1 MVSTETWMGS
11 GQSVT
16 LAPESELFLGY
27 MPYGPTLGRTG
38 TNKAHL
44 IKYSLGYGLDG
55 SSVVIENA
63 HGEGTD
69 TVKHFTD
76 YYHLVPDLYTGCTA
90 EFYYTDDSSTAP
102 TLKFSANVAGND
114 ADAIYFSGQLSDYPN
129 LFADQD
135 AAVTTGRERG
145 YIILKANGAVIPAPI
160 SLEKRNSHATVGYS
174 AHNLVVTAET
184 GIDGTVENLKVG
196 DLIYTDTQVFVGKIW
211 GFSADGTA
219 LTKANY
225 PEEHDGTSTDDTIH
239 FLSDTLGTLASG
251 STESNGI
258 GSIDVPSSLTGYL
271 TAGDYISNHADTRA
285 SATVLGKVIS
295 LSANGLTVTYAQSGS
310 ATASASDEIYWGKRI
325 SSVLETQS
333 SINTVSPRILS
344 NNWIGLTNS
353 VGIPQVEME
362 TKQMNL
368 SLAGS
373 RNYSYQYRGIE
384 TAGAASID
392 VNLNHGSW
400 LYYAF
405 GKLASA
411 TSTASAQKTHTN
423 AFNHPSGDGDAATHL
438 LYQGVNT
445 GTDNDFASSG
455 HTSNGKF
462 HRVLKGTQTLCP
474 PLLPFTSAYLVDN
487 PAENSTGVLEKG
499 ITYTFG
505 ERNDNE
511 LPSFALELLVQKGNV
526 LDGTNKTLMVDR
538 NTFSESVYAQVY
550 PNCVVS
556 DMSLSANENEEVKVT
571 LNLNTKRVFE
581 APAGYVGKC
590 YDATNND
597 TSDFKNLLNFGQQTG
612 DSSNVVQSFVDPFFF
627 SNGSIT
633 LFGQE
638 FLKVSTFSISLNNT
652 LTDKRYVGNYNNQ
665 IKYYVPGQ
673 RTYEVTFQAM
683 VTDRRLFDELRRQS
697 PHRFNLGETADG
709 TNAKI
714 ALSFTKPNGESISL
728 EFDDYMISAASWPIQ
743 DDRGPVMVDFTIMP
757 IRTGTISAT
766 THWVLQS

>member
-44 IKYSLGYGLDG
+44 IKYSLGYGLDATNVTPT
-55 SSVVIENA
+55 STAKFS
-63 HGEGTD
+63 
-69 TVKHFTD
+69 D
-76 YYHLVPDLYTGCTA
+76 YYELVPDLYTGCTA
-90 EFYYTDDSSTAP
+90 EFYYTDDSSAP
-102 TLKFSANVAGND
+102 TLRFSANVAGND
-114 ADAIYFSGQLSDYPN
+114 ADAIYFSGQLNDFPS
-129 LFADQD
+129 LFNNDTNA
-135 AAVTTGRERG
+135 TTANPRG
-145 YIILKANGAVIPAPI
+145 YIILKSNGAVIPAPNSFELI
-160 SLEKRNSHATVGYS
+160 DNSLTQLSTGDATITNVTGNAQKYVVGDIIRSSTGVELGRVVNSGTGSLGTSITEPTSSTTHLHLITNSLATVTS
-174 AHNLVVTAET
+174 STIASV
-184 GIDGTVENLKVG
+184 
-196 DLIYTDTQVFVGKIW
+196 KIC
-211 GFSADGTA
+211 TIV
-219 LTKANY
+219 
-225 PEEHDGTSTDDTIH
+225 TSTD
-239 FLSDTLGTLASG
+239 
-251 STESNGI
+251 
-258 GSIDVPSSLTGYL
+258 LTGIL
-271 TAGDYISNHADTRA
+271 TAGDEVSNHASAATSSVVMGRVITVA
-285 SATVLGKVIS
+285 SDSIKVALDNANLQPTNADQIYLGKLLPS
-295 LSANGLTVTYAQSGS
+295 SGNTLD
-310 ATASASDEIYWGKRI
+310 AIYR
-325 SSVLETQS
+325 
-333 SINTVSPRILS
+333 VSPRILS

-384 TAGAASID
+384 TAGAASLD
-392 VNLNHGSW
+392 VNLNHGTW

-411 TSTASAQKTHTN
+411 SSTVVDTDPATN
-423 AFNHPSGDGDAATHL
+423 HFQRAADGSD
-438 LYQGVNT
+438 VNNVAIAHQVYA
-445 GTDNDFASSG
+445 GYNTDPDRDYDSHSQ
-455 HTSNGKF
+455 NGKF
-462 HRVLKGTQTLCP
+462 HRVLKGTTTICP
-474 PLLPFTSAYLVDN
+474 PLLPN
-487 PAENSTGVLEKG
+487 TGIAKLTLPNEQPNGVSSNL

-538 NTFSESVYAQVY
+538 NTYSESVYAQIY

-597 TSDFKNLLNFGQQTG
+597 TSEFKNLLNFGQQTG
-612 DSSNVVQSFVDPFFF
+612 NNSNIVQSFVDPFFF

-638 FLKVSTFSISLNNT
+638 FMKVSTFSISLNNT

-683 VTDRRLFDELRRQS
+683 VTDRRIFDELRKQS

-709 TNAKI
+709 SNAKI

-757 IRTGTISAT
+757 IRTGTINASS
-766 THWVLQS
+766 HWVLQS

>member
-1 MVSTETWMGS
+1 
-11 GQSVT
+11 
-16 LAPESELFLGY
+16 
-27 MPYGPTLGRTG
+27 
-38 TNKAHL
+38 
-44 IKYSLGYGLDG
+44 
-55 SSVVIENA
+55 
-63 HGEGTD
+63 
-69 TVKHFTD
+69 
-76 YYHLVPDLYTGCTA
+76 LVPDLYTGCTA
-90 EFYYTDDSSTAP
+90 EFYYTDSASVAP

-129 LFADQD
+129 LFADTD
-135 AAVTTGRERG
+135 NAVGTGRERG
-145 YIILKANGAVIPAPI
+145 YIILKANGAIIPAPI
-160 SLEKRNSHATVGYS
+160 SLEKRNATSGS
-174 AHNLVVTAET
+174 EIET
-184 GIDGTVENLKVG
+184 GDTEITVASGTDGSIEQLNVG
-196 DLIYTDTQVFVGKIW
+196 DILYTSAGKQIGKIW
-211 GFSADGTA
+211 GFGPDATA
-219 LTKANY
+219 LSSQDA
-225 PEEHDGTSTDDTIH
+225 HDGTSTDDTIH
-239 FLSDTLGTLASG
+239 ILSDSLGTLADD
-251 STESNGI
+251 STQANGI
-258 GSIDVPSSLTGYL
+258 GSITVPTSLTGIL
-271 TAGDYISNHADTRA
+271 TAGDWISNHADTRG
-285 SATVLGKVIS
+285 SVTKLGKVIS
-295 LSANGLTVTYAQSGS
+295 LSANGLTVTYAQSAG
-310 ATASASDEIYWGKRI
+310 ATATAGDEIYWGRKVATI
-325 SSVLETQS
+325 SATTH
-333 SINTVSPRILS
+333 IYTVSPRILS
-344 NNWIGLTNS
+344 NNWIGLTNT

-392 VNLNHGSW
+392 VNANHGSW

-411 TSTASAQKTHTN
+411 TATKSADKNHTN
-423 AFNHPSGDGDAATHL
+423 AFESVDTATAHR
-438 LYQGVNT
+438 LYAGVNT
-445 GTDNDFASSG
+445 GTDADFNSTG
-455 HTSNGKF
+455 HATSNGKF
-462 HRVLKGTQTLCP
+462 HRQLKGTTALCP
-474 PLLPFTSAYLVDN
+474 PLLPYTSAFLVDN
-487 PAENSTGVLEKG
+487 PAESSTGVLQKG

-538 NTFSESVYAQVY
+538 NAYSENVYAQIY

-556 DMSLSANENEEVKVT
+556 DMSLSANENEEVKIT

-597 TSDFKNLLNFGQQTG
+597 TSEFKNLLNFGQQTG
-612 DSSNVVQSFVDPFFF
+612 DNSNIVQSFVDPFFF

-638 FLKVSTFSISLNNT
+638 FMKVSTFSISLNNT

-766 THWVLQS
+766 SHWVLQS